1 MKSESNFFL
10 KKKKKK
16 KKYTEENGSRLWL
29 TNVHLSIKR
38 IMHDSESCN
47 LSALRNIFGFDTY
60 VKKVYVIIQDR
71 ILIEN
76 ENLVIAVFD

>member
-1 MKSESNFFL
+1 MKIESTFL
-10 KKKKKK
+10 LKKKKKKKK

-29 TNVHLSIKR
+29 TNFLLSIKR

-60 VKKVYVIIQDR
+60 AKKCMSLFKTEY
-71 ILIEN
+71 
-76 ENLVIAVFD
+76 